1 MKDGSL
7 SGGILLESLVFHHL
21 NYSTTFMVLVGDY
34 LHTYNLHVGFPWCI
48 QLLKLGTFNWAM
60 RKDHP
65 TPARIDSVSA
75 KAPVTAST

>member
-34 LHTYNLHVGFPWCI
+34 LRCI
-48 QLLKLGTFNWAM
+48 QLLKLGNFNWAM

-75 KAPVTAST
+75 KAPVTANT

>member
-34 LHTYNLHVGFPWCI
+34 LHVGFPWCI
-48 QLLKLGTFNWAM
+48 QLLKLGNFNWAM